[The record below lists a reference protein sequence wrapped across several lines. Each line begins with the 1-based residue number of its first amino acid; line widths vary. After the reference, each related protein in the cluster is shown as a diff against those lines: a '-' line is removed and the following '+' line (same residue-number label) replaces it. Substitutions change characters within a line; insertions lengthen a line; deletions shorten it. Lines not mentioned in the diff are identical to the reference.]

1 MTEPENSM
9 SPEEKTPDEKK
20 TFDMYHFFSRWDM
33 LLAAAVIVILVLTGL
48 YLLLTGQQT
57 A

>member
-1 MTEPENSM
+1 MTDPEHSQ
-9 SPEEKTPDEKK
+9 SHQEQTPDEKK

-33 LLAAAVIVILVLTGL
+33 LLAAILIVFLIILAL
-48 YLLLTGQQT
+48 YLIMSGPKV

>member
-1 MTEPENSM
+1 MEPENSK

-33 LLAAAVIVILVLTGL
+33 MLAGGAI
-48 YLLLTGQQT
+48 LLLLLFTLYYVFLPKM